1 MKRLLVILGMLFS
14 STTFAAQ
21 GDVLMQLD
29 VYGYHFQDNEKYNN
43 FNYGVGVNYEVVDR
57 ISIGARTFRNSYKDG
72 STRNG
77 QPVDLYSQSVSINYR
92 FWNDNLWATNAG
104 WTLANHYANGNGII
118 AKNMQDM
125 PYVNVCRKIG
135 DQSSKTSGC
144 VQVNTYKNRTNGW
157 DQYGSFKLQYT
168 F

>member
-1 MKRLLVILGMLFS
+1 
-14 STTFAAQ
+14 
-21 GDVLMQLD
+21 VLMQLD

-77 QPVDLYSQSVSINYR
+77 QPVDLYSQSVSVNYR
-92 FWNDNLWATNAG
+92 FWNDNLWATNVG